1 MTKPKNNR
9 IRTLALVLKTLS
21 NETRLRILNLL
32 NHDPMTWTQIREE
45 LKLNPK
51 SLRDHLHNLRDKG
64 LIQKGEVGFEI
75 THVGK
80 LLLEISLKEIIS
92 VIEPEE

>member
-1 MTKPKNNR
+1 MTQKSNR
-9 IRTLALVLKTLS
+9 IETLALVLKSLS
-21 NETRLRILNLL
+21 NGTRLRILNLL
-32 NHDPMTWTQIREE
+32 NSNSMTWTQIREE

-51 SLRDHLHNLRDKG
+51 SLRDHINNLSDKG
-64 LIQKGEVGFEI
+64 LIQKTEVGFQI

-92 VIEPEE
+92 VIELEE

>member
-1 MTKPKNNR
+1 MTQKSNR
-9 IRTLALVLKTLS
+9 IETLALVLKSLS

-32 NHDPMTWTQIREE
+32 NSNPMTWTQIREE

-51 SLRDHLHNLRDKG
+51 SLRDHIKNLSDKG
-64 LIQKGEVGFEI
+64 LIQKTEVGFQI

-92 VIEPEE
+92 VIELEE

>member
-1 MTKPKNNR
+1 MTQKKNNR
-9 IRTLALVLKTLS
+9 IETLAFVLKSLS

-32 NHDPMTWTQIREE
+32 SSGPMTWTQIRDE

-64 LIQKGEVGFEI
+64 LVQKNEVGFEI
-75 THVGK
+75 TLVGK

-92 VIEPEE
+92 VIELEE

>member
-1 MTKPKNNR
+1 MTQKSNR
-9 IRTLALVLKTLS
+9 IETLALVLKSLS

-32 NHDPMTWTQIREE
+32 NSNSMTWTQIREE

-51 SLRDHLHNLRDKG
+51 SLRDHMNNLRDKG
-64 LIQKGEVGFEI
+64 LIQKTEVGFQI

-92 VIEPEE
+92 VIELEE

>member
-1 MTKPKNNR
+1 MTQKSNR
-9 IRTLALVLKTLS
+9 IETLALVLKSLS

-32 NHDPMTWTQIREE
+32 NSNPMTWTQIREE

-51 SLRDHLHNLRDKG
+51 SLRDHINNLSDKG
-64 LIQKGEVGFEI
+64 LIQKTELGFQI

-92 VIEPEE
+92 VIELEE

>member
-1 MTKPKNNR
+1 MTQKSNR
-9 IRTLALVLKTLS
+9 IETLALVLKSLS

-32 NHDPMTWTQIREE
+32 NSNPMTWTQIREE

-51 SLRDHLHNLRDKG
+51 SLRDHINNLSDKG
-64 LIQKGEVGFEI
+64 LIQKTEVGFQI

-92 VIEPEE
+92 VIELEE

>member
-1 MTKPKNNR
+1 MTEKSNR
-9 IRTLALVLKTLS
+9 IETLALVLKSLS

-32 NHDPMTWTQIREE
+32 NSNPMTWTQIREE

-51 SLRDHLHNLRDKG
+51 SLRDHINNLSDKG
-64 LIQKGEVGFEI
+64 LIQKTEVGFQI

>member
-1 MTKPKNNR
+1 MTQKSNR
-9 IRTLALVLKTLS
+9 IETLALVLKSLS

-32 NHDPMTWTQIREE
+32 NSNPMTWTQIREE

-51 SLRDHLHNLRDKG
+51 SLRDHMNNLRDKG
-64 LIQKGEVGFEI
+64 LIQKTEVGFQI

-92 VIEPEE
+92 VIELEE

>member
-1 MTKPKNNR
+1 MTQKSNR
-9 IRTLALVLKTLS
+9 IETLALVLKSLS

-32 NHDPMTWTQIREE
+32 NSNPMTWTQIREE

-51 SLRDHLHNLRDKG
+51 SLRDHINNLSDKG
-64 LIQKGEVGFEI
+64 LIQKTEIGFQI

-92 VIEPEE
+92 VIELEE

>member
-1 MTKPKNNR
+1 MTQKSNR
-9 IRTLALVLKTLS
+9 IETLALVLKSLS

-32 NHDPMTWTQIREE
+32 NSNSMTWTQIREE

-51 SLRDHLHNLRDKG
+51 SLRDHINNLSDKG
-64 LIQKGEVGFEI
+64 LIQKTEVGFQI

-92 VIEPEE
+92 VIELEE

>member
-1 MTKPKNNR
+1 MTQKSNR
-9 IRTLALVLKTLS
+9 IETLALVLKSLS

-32 NHDPMTWTQIREE
+32 NSNPMTWTQIREE

-51 SLRDHLHNLRDKG
+51 SLRDHMNNLRDKG
-64 LIQKGEVGFEI
+64 LIQKNEVGFEI

-92 VIEPEE
+92 VIEPED